1 MKLRLHDCVHHSESR
16 GFISKGGSTSEE
28 RLPPP
33 PRERGCSWLC
43 LGFRRLRRYAGPGM
57 LGSAAGPLAAGTPNQ
72 FHFRVPTHTRPVPDH
87 HFVNMSGSIQSGS
100 ISAGWYSGQVQ

>member
-33 PRERGCSWLC
+33 P
-43 LGFRRLRRYAGPGM
+43 PG
-57 LGSAAGPLAAGTPNQ
+57 SEDAAGSVWA
-72 FHFRVPTHTRPVPDH
+72 
-87 HFVNMSGSIQSGS
+87 
-100 ISAGWYSGQVQ
+100 SAG